1 MSLLE
6 VTDLTTYYKLKEGS
20 VRACESVSLRLE
32 RGEAL
37 GLVGESASGKT
48 TAALSLVKLLPEN
61 ARVIRGS
68 IRLDGKE
75 ISGAS
80 EEELRR
86 IRWKEISIIF
96 QGAMNALNPV
106 RTVGDQIAEAIRI
119 HDKLSDKE
127 SKRLTRELFESV
139 EIDPDRVKEYPHE
152 FSGGMRQRVMI
163 AMAIACN
170 PKVVIGDEPTT
181 ALDVMV
187 QAQVLQLLE
196 NLRRE
201 REMGLILITH
211 DLSVVGETCDKVA
224 VMYAGRIVETGQTE
238 TVFEKPAHPYTRA
251 LIAAFPNIEGERNL
265 ASSIKGNPPNL
276 LYPPPG
282 CPFHERC
289 DCALPLCRERAPA
302 EVMLGAG
309 HFCTCHIHNKQV
321 NERWKAL

>member
-6 VTDLTTYYKLKEGS
+6 VTDLTTYYKLKEGY
-20 VRACESVSLRLE
+20 VRACEGVSLRLE

-48 TAALSLVKLLPEN
+48 TAALSLIKLLPEN
-61 ARVIRGS
+61 AHVMRGS
-68 IRLDGKE
+68 ICLDGRE

-80 EEELRR
+80 EEELRK
-86 IRWKEISIIF
+86 IRWKDISIIF

-106 RTVGDQIAEAIRI
+106 RTVGDQITEAIRI

-127 SKRLTRELFESV
+127 AKKKTRKLFESV
-139 EIDPDRVKEYPHE
+139 EIDSERVKEYPHE

-196 NLRRE
+196 NLRQE

-211 DLSVVGETCDKVA
+211 DLSVVGETCEKVA
-224 VMYAGRIVETGQTE
+224 VMYAGRIVEMGLTE
-238 TVFEKPAHPYTRA
+238 NVFAEPAHPYTRA
-251 LIAAFPNIEGERNL
+251 LITAFPNIEGERNF
-265 ASSIKGNPPNL
+265 ASSIAGNLPNL
-276 LYPPPG
+276 LFPPPG
-282 CPFHERC
+282 CSFHERC
-289 DCALPLCRERAPA
+289 DCAMPLCKELEPA
-302 EVMLGAG
+302 KIILSKDHLCA
-309 HFCTCHIHNKQV
+309 CHLYHKQV
-321 NERWKAL
+321 KQ

>member
-6 VTDLTTYYKLKEGS
+6 VTDLTTCYNLKDHKLW
-20 VRACESVSLRLE
+20 ACKGVSLRLE

-48 TAALSLVKLLPEN
+48 TAALSLVKLLPDN
-61 ARVIRGS
+61 AMVTGGS
-68 IRLDGKE
+68 IRLNGKE
-75 ISGAS
+75 LSHAT

-106 RTVGDQIAEAIRI
+106 RPVGDQIEEALRI
-119 HDKLSDKE
+119 HDKLTDKE
-127 SKRLTRELFESV
+127 ASMLTRSLFESV
-139 EIDPDRVKEYPHE
+139 EIDARRLKEYPHE

-163 AMAIACN
+163 AMAVACS

-196 NLRRE
+196 DLRRE

-211 DLSVVGETCDKVA
+211 DLSVVGESCDKVA
-224 VMYAGRIVETGQTE
+224 VMYAGRIVESGSTE
-238 TVFEKPAHPYTRA
+238 AVFEKPMHPYTEA
-251 LIAAFPNIEGERNL
+251 LIAAFPNIEKERNL
-265 ASSIKGNPPNL
+265 AGSIAGSPPDL
-276 LYPPPG
+276 LHPPEG
-282 CPFHERC
+282 CSFHERC
-289 DCALPLCRERAPA
+289 GRALPCCSEKEPTMLELSSGHLCA
-302 EVMLGAG
+302 
-309 HFCTCHIHNKQV
+309 CHLYNGQVKQK
-321 NERWKAL
+321 W